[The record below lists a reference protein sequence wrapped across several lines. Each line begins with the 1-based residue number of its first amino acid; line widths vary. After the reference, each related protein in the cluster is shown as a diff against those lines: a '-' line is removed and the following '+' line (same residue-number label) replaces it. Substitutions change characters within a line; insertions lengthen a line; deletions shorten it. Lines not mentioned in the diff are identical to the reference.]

1 MSPDIQMHFD
11 PQGSLLASARDCEA
25 EVFLKWFGNTPEQI
39 DQEYSPYEDS
49 SVFLVLADHDEV
61 IAAARLLAPGG
72 RAGLKTLVDV
82 GSEPWSVD
90 GTRAAAAVGMNL
102 GSTWEVATL
111 GARRGSTATGLR
123 LSLALYHGL
132 MMVGRANR
140 MTSFVAILD
149 ERVRRL
155 LDSVGILTRPLPG
168 TTTAPYLGSQASTPV
183 YVHSA
188 PMLENQRRHF
198 PDAYRLVTLGIGL
211 DGVTVPAP
219 DAFLLRPRHAMLAR
233 PMPEPPGNT
242 ASLVGSARGQIERP
256 AGEVA

>member
-11 PQGSLLASARDCEA
+11 PQGSLLESARECEA
-25 EVFLKWFGNTPEQI
+25 EVFLKWFGNTPDQI

-82 GSEPWSVD
+82 GSEPWGVD
-90 GTRAAAAVGMNL
+90 GTRAAAAVGMDL

-111 GARRGSTATGLR
+111 AARRGSTANGQR
-123 LSLALYHGL
+123 LSLALYHGV
-132 MMVGRANR
+132 MMVARVNR

-168 TTTAPYLGSQASTPV
+168 TSTAPYLGSQASTPI

-188 PMLENQRRHF
+188 PTLEYQRRHF
-198 PDAYRLVTLGIGL
+198 PDAYRLVILGIGL
-211 DGVTVPAP
+211 DGITVPAP
-219 DAFLLRPRHAMLAR
+219 DAFLLRPHHAVLAR
-233 PMPEPPGNT
+233 PTPEPSDN
-242 ASLVGSARGQIERP
+242 AVSMAGSARGQIERP
-256 AGEVA
+256 AGQVA